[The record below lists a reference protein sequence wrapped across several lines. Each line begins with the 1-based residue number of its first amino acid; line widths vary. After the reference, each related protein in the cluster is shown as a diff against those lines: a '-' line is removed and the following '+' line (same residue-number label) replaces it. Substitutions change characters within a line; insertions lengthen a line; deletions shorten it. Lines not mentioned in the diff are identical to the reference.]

1 MSQREHRSSQHTPV
15 WVRTAVKDFWDNAPL
30 EVKGGNYT
38 RPELRNRIKN
48 RIMNGSRGGRPG
60 QWSARKAQLLAIEY
74 RKAGGGYRTGKPSR
88 AQRSLKKWTRERW
101 RTSDGK
107 PAGRDGKMRRY
118 LPDAVWKKLTPS
130 QRRATNKKK
139 LTGDKIGKQFVRN
152 TETVAKISARYRNAK
167 K

>member
-1 MSQREHRSSQHTPV
+1 M
-15 WVRTAVKDFWDNAPL
+15 WVRTAVKDFWDNAPI
-30 EVKGGNYT
+30 EFKGGNYT
-38 RPELRNRIKN
+38 QPAMRERLKN
-48 RIMNGSRGGRPG
+48 RIMAGSRGGRPG
-60 QWSARKAQLLAIEY
+60 QWSARKAQLLAQEY

-88 AQRSLKKWTRERW
+88 KQRALKKWTRERW

-107 PAGRDGKMRRY
+107 PAGRNGKMRRY

-139 LTGDKIGKQFVRN
+139 LMGDKIGKQFVRN
-152 TETVAKISARYRNAK
+152 TETVAEISAKYRNRK